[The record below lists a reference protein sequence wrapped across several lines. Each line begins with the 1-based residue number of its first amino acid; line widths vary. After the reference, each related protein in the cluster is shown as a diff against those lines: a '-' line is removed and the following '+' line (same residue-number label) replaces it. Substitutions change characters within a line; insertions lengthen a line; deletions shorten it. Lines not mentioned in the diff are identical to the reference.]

1 MMYENWDLNKLNR
14 LEQAQAR
21 LVLKRKML
29 EQKAIN
35 GGPGEFDSWADQ
47 IDECDEQLRNYAIKI
62 LELRNVTFGY

>member
-1 MMYENWDLNKLNR
+1 MMCENWDLKELNR

-35 GGPGEFDSWADQ
+35 GGPEDFDFWADQ
-47 IDECDEQLRNYAIKI
+47 IDECDEQLRRRAIKI
-62 LELRNVTFGY
+62 LELKAEKFSY